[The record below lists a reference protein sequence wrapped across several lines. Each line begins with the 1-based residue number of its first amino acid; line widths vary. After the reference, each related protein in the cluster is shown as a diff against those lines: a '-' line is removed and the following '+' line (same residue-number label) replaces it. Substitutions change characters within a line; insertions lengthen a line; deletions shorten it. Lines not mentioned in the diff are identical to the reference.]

1 MVQAHGATT
10 VKPRSG
16 CRSQCPPAFTGTD
29 RHQFTV

>member
-10 VKPRSG
+10 VKPSSG
-16 CRSQCPPAFTGTD
+16 FSSQCPLAFTGTD